1 MPTDD
6 IESLADRL
14 RLLLTNPAKTLE
26 MGSLGRQRVEQLFSI
41 EKEAAGIEAVYD
53 KLWQQSG
60 ELTA

>member
-1 MPTDD
+1 
-6 IESLADRL
+6 
-14 RLLLTNPAKTLE
+14 